1 MKPLIAS
8 ILCLAAVSA
17 QADEILF
24 QTLSIHSKHSWDQN
38 AVSIDSNGFYHYYTK
53 HVAYNDVNEGIGYR
67 WGDKDSWSIGVYH
80 NSYYRPTFYAVREWM
95 PTEHFGLA
103 GGLATGYAQELG
115 HNVIFI
121 GGIEYRQKIT
131 ENWTANV
138 IGFPPF
144 GKMAGVANLTL
155 SRQFNGLGK

>member
-1 MKPLIAS
+1 MKKLAFAA
-8 ILCLAAVSA
+8 ILCLASA
-17 QADEILF
+17 AHADELLF
-24 QTLSIHSKHSWDQN
+24 QTLSIYSKHSWSEN
-38 AVSIDSNGFYHYYTK
+38 TYSVDSSGIIHPYTK
-53 HVAYNDVNEGIGYR
+53 YTAYNDVNEGIGYR
-67 WGDKDSWSIGVYH
+67 WGDKDAWSVGVYH

-95 PTEHFGLA
+95 PTQHFGLA
-103 GGLATGYAQELG
+103 GGIATGYQQELG

-155 SRQFNGLGK
+155 SRQFKGLGE